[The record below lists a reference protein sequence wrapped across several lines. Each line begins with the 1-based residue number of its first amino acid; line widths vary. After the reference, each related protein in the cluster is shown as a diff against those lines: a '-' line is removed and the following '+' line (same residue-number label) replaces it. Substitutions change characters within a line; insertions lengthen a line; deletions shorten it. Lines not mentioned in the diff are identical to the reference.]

1 MVACFRP
8 SLSWTYVIELA
19 FTNHDKTLAVKEGTP
34 YYKKNLHSARVNKS
48 SNSQKSKK
56 ERKNL

>member
-1 MVACFRP
+1 MFP
-8 SLSWTYVIELA
+8 YFGTPQHYL
-19 FTNHDKTLAVKEGTP
+19 HDALYPAPMREGTP